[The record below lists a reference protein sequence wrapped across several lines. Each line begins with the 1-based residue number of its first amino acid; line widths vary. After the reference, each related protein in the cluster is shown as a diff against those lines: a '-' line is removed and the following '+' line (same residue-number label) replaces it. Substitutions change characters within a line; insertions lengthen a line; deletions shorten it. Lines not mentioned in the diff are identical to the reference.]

1 MGVDGPYPHIA
12 FEEGER
18 FREKELL
25 QLAKAFAA
33 EMRNQEN
40 TYAMKGGTALRFT
53 LGLPRPSMD
62 LDFEGEKP
70 IWLRWTV
77 KKAIKTAFPGERY
90 RVGFDLTRVGTI
102 PIRPPRKRAGTTP
115 NLGIDY
121 RETGSMNDMPECI
134 PLEACT
140 QHEGIQIYKP
150 DALVHRKLAT
160 LIGPSPREK
169 ARDIYDA
176 GWLVTERPALIGKED
191 RGTLQAWLAAKS
203 HEEVGSLKEKLKED
217 AITGRVDA
225 DDIWKR
231 LTNGIRRLDLAER
244 RHGGK
249 QRGTT
254 MEGRSGTTGDAE
266 KRQYGV
272 RETTRA
278 AMAKH
283 ANPMRL
289 THEQDDPSPKQ
300 KPLAKLTKEREESGP
315 QRGPEH

>member
-1 MGVDGPYPHIA
+1 
-12 FEEGER
+12 
-18 FREKELL
+18 
-25 QLAKAFAA
+25 
-33 EMRNQEN
+33 
-40 TYAMKGGTALRFT
+40 MKGGTALRFT

-102 PIRPPRKRAGTTP
+102 PIRPPRKRAGRTP

-169 ARDIYDA
+169 ARDNLRRRLARDGTTCTHRKRGQGNTA
-176 GWLVTERPALIGKED
+176 GLARSQITRRSRQREGKAEGGRD
-191 RGTLQAWLAAKS
+191 NR
-203 HEEVGSLKEKLKED
+203 
-217 AITGRVDA
+217 TGR
-225 DDIWKR
+225 R
-231 LTNGIRRLDLAER
+231 R
-244 RHGGK
+244 RHLETADKRDTTVGP
-249 QRGTT
+249 RGTT
-254 MEGRSGTTGDAE
+254 SRGRTS
-266 KRQYGV
+266 R
-272 RETTRA
+272 
-278 AMAKH
+278 H
-283 ANPMRL
+283 AHRR
-289 THEQDDPSPKQ
+289 T
-300 KPLAKLTKEREESGP
+300 ERYD
-315 QRGPEH
+315 RG